1 MTILNCFTKIFHG
14 KLESGRRAPV
24 GRGRRQVIRK
34 KKEGSEGGSDRE
46 SAILSDS
53 DLIVTPSDLLPGDV
67 LLYRSDRGKI
77 HQRKISEATGS
88 PYTHAA
94 IYLGDGIAAESNFP
108 RGVGKCQVAD
118 SIRGSRCV
126 AVLRSQL
133 GFGGDRPHK
142 LNEFVDAVLK
152 HGRFYDL
159 IAVTGFE
166 KASKQYFED
175 QLEIVRGNYGKI
187 TSDEEFARRSFFC
200 SAFVVAC
207 YSVVGV
213 IGPTAQVAYLP
224 NAFSPG
230 SLHQDPTFGW
240 LLGYLVPEGGSVPV
254 NDPVLVQATLWRD
267 LPECRWW

>member
-1 MTILNCFTKIFHG
+1 M
-14 KLESGRRAPV
+14 SGNDSKA
-24 GRGRRQVIRK
+24 
-34 KKEGSEGGSDRE
+34 KEIKEPSE
-46 SAILSDS
+46 AIIPPDS
-53 DLIVTPSDLLPGDV
+53 DLLVQPSDLLPGDV
-67 LLYRSDRGKI
+67 LLYRSHGRKI

-94 IYLGDGIAAESNFP
+94 ICLGDGMVAESNFP
-108 RGVGKCQVAD
+108 NGVGIQPVEA
-118 SIRGSRCV
+118 SIEGCRCV

-133 GFGGDRPHK
+133 GFGGGRPRK

-166 KASKQYFED
+166 KASKQYFDD
-175 QLEIVRGNYGKI
+175 QLEFVRNNYGKV
-187 TSDEEFARRSFFC
+187 TSDEEFARQSFFC

-213 IGPTAQVAYLP
+213 IGPTAQIAYLP

-230 SLHQDPTFGW
+230 SLYQDPTFGW
-240 LLGYLVPEGGSVPV
+240 LLGYLVPEGGSVPED
-254 NDPVLVQATLWRD
+254 DPVVTQATLWRD
-267 LPECRWW
+267 LPDCRWWI